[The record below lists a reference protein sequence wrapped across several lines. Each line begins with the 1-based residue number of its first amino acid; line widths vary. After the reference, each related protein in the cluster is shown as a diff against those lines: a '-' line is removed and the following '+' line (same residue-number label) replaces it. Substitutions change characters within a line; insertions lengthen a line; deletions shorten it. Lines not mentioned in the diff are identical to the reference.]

1 MSRPLIS
8 RLAPPLAGTAR
19 VPGDKSI
26 SHRALMFG
34 GIAKGETTV
43 KGLLEGEDVLRTA
56 EAMRLMGATVTH
68 RPDGTWSITGR
79 GVGGLVE
86 PAAVLDLGN
95 AGTGARLLM
104 GLVATHPFVSIFT
117 GDASLCARPMR
128 RVVEPLSRTGAK
140 FVGRAGQKL
149 PMAVSGADKPVAIS
163 YEVPVASA
171 QVKSAVLLAGLNT
184 EGITTVIEK
193 AATRDHSEL
202 MLRAF
207 GAKLDVEILSGGGR
221 KITLGG
227 KPELRGQ
234 SVLVP
239 ADPSSAAFPLVAAL
253 LVPGSNVTL
262 AGVGMNPLRTGLI
275 ETLLEMGADIKI
287 ENRRVEAGEVVADLV
302 IRHGPLKGVDVPPE
316 RAPSMIDEYPVLS
329 VAAAC
334 ASGTTRMR
342 GLGELRV
349 KESDRLAAM
358 ATGLA
363 ACGATVA
370 VEGDDLIVTGSGKP
384 PKGGAHIAVHLDHRI
399 GMSFLVLGA
408 VAKEPVSVDD
418 GSTIDTS
425 FPGFADLMNGLGA
438 KIGPAPK

>member
-8 RLAPPLAGTAR
+8 RLAPPLSGSAR

-56 EAMRLMGATVTH
+56 AAMRLMGATVTH
-68 RPDGTWSITGR
+68 RADGTWSVTGR

-86 PAAVLDLGN
+86 PASVLDLGN

-128 RVVEPLSRTGAK
+128 RVVEPLSLTGAR

-149 PMAVSGADKPVAIS
+149 PMAVVGAEKPAAIS

-184 EGITTVIEK
+184 EGTTTVIEK

-207 GAKLDVEILSGGGR
+207 GAKLEVEILPSGGR
-221 KITLGG
+221 KITLAG
-227 KPELRGQ
+227 KP
-234 SVLVP
+234 
-239 ADPSSAAFPLVAAL
+239 
-253 LVPGSNVTL
+253 
-262 AGVGMNPLRTGLI
+262 
-275 ETLLEMGADIKI
+275 
-287 ENRRVEAGEVVADLV
+287 
-302 IRHGPLKGVDVPPE
+302 
-316 RAPSMIDEYPVLS
+316 
-329 VAAAC
+329 
-334 ASGTTRMR
+334 
-342 GLGELRV
+342 
-349 KESDRLAAM
+349 
-358 ATGLA
+358 
-363 ACGATVA
+363 
-370 VEGDDLIVTGSGKP
+370 
-384 PKGGAHIAVHLDHRI
+384 
-399 GMSFLVLGA
+399 
-408 VAKEPVSVDD
+408 
-418 GSTIDTS
+418 
-425 FPGFADLMNGLGA
+425 
-438 KIGPAPK
+438 